1 MPSNDYKFFTN
12 EQGRTVYDRLAT
24 ILKNNTQYF
33 DVLVGY
39 FRSSGFYK
47 MYKDLDS
54 IDKIRILVGLSVD
67 KATGN
72 IIDQYLNQISSVS
85 FKEGKEIISKN
96 IESEYENT
104 EVSKEVNDS
113 VQTFIE
119 WLKSGKLEIRMF
131 TEFPIHAKI
140 YIMRKKAGDE
150 NYGSVITGSS
160 NFSENGLEKN
170 FEFNVELKDRPE
182 VEFSLGKFEELWKK
196 SQDISQVYIDTIEK
210 DTWVRDDITP
220 YELYLKTLYEYY
232 KDILNSDKEKL
243 ELGIPENYIKLQY
256 QIDAVKQARAKL
268 DAYNGVFISDVV
280 GLGKTYIC
288 AMLAHTFNE
297 NDWKLIVCPPILVEY
312 WREVLKEFNVTRCDV
327 QSLGQLDKITKDQK
341 KVDKYSYVF
350 VDEAHRFRNSKT
362 TGYSDLKTICAN
374 KKVILISATP
384 LNNYTSD
391 IENLIYLFQDMY
403 NGNINGI
410 KNLKRFFDELR
421 RKLKP
426 FDKGTPEYLKQLSK
440 NAEEIRDKLLREIM
454 IRRTR
459 SEIVKYYGKDLEVQ
473 KITFPEV
480 EKPKKIVYEFDDYT
494 NTAFNQTMGVIK
506 SLKYVRFTSLLYL
519 KDKGEI
525 GSQTAGQQNMGGFM
539 KSILIKRLES
549 SFYAFKN
556 TLNHFVKSYKDF
568 IEMYNK
574 GTVYISKKVNVYDL
588 QDQDDTDKLF
598 KLIDKG
604 DVKKYESKEFN
615 GNLIHDL
622 KNDLAML
629 KMLQTLWVNIED
641 DPKLNEFKE
650 NLLEDDIL
658 KGNKLIIFTES
669 KDTAEYLCKNLKD
682 IYADRVIE
690 FSSNKGNS
698 VREDIEDSF
707 NPKNVDNDNDKYDV
721 LITTDVLAEGIN
733 LHRSN
738 AIINYD
744 LPWNPTRIM
753 QRVGRINRVGTKF
766 DKIYVYNFFPT
777 AQSNKQMKLEDR
789 ILEKIQAFHETL
801 GDDIKYLSE
810 DENATP
816 KGLFKHLTEK
826 EGKDESYNPELE
838 YLQLIRDIRDNKTD
852 LFEKIK
858 RLPKKA
864 KSSKF
869 AKVES
874 NSTLTYIQN
883 GSLQAFYIS
892 NGKYTYSISFIKAIE
907 YLESPMNEKRQIVG
921 KEYYEQLNNNIAE
934 FNEFLRKDDIASS
947 QTEDISLRGNQRKV
961 DTLLKALLASNKY
974 TDKEEQNIN
983 IMIQQ
988 IAIGGTIIAPKIL
1001 KNILDS
1007 VEGAENEL
1015 DAYNRIMRV
1024 IPSSVLKQKE
1034 NAKKPEE
1041 IKAKVILSGYLRKE
1055 NK

>member
-1 MPSNDYKFFTN
+1 MPTSNDYKFFTN
-12 EQGRTVYDRLAT
+12 EEGKSVYSRLAT
-24 ILKNNTQYF
+24 ILKNNTEYF

-47 MYKDLDS
+47 MYKDLES
-54 IDKIRILVGLSVD
+54 VNEIRILVGLSVD

-72 IIDQYLNQISSVS
+72 IIDQYNNYISSVS
-85 FKEGKEIISKN
+85 FKEGEKIIENN
-96 IESEYENT
+96 IREEYEETDVAEN
-104 EVSKEVNDS
+104 VNDS
-113 VQTFIE
+113 VKKFIE
-119 WLKSGKLEIRMF
+119 WLKSGKLKIRMF

-140 YIMRKKAGDE
+140 YIMRKAEGSE
-150 NYGSVITGSS
+150 NFGNVITGSS

-182 VEFSLGKFEELWKK
+182 VEFALEKFEELWKK

-220 YELYLKTLYEYY
+220 YELYLKTIYEYY

-243 ELGIPENYIKLQY
+243 ELGIPEGYIELQY

-297 NDWKLIVCPPILVEY
+297 NDWKLIICPPVLVDY
-312 WREVLKEFNVTRCDV
+312 WNEVIKEFNVTRCDV
-327 QSLGQLDKITKDQK
+327 ISLGQLDKICQNQK
-341 KVDKYSYVF
+341 KLDSYKYIF

-362 TGYSDLKTICAN
+362 AGYSDLKSICAN

-421 RKLKP
+421 RRLKP
-426 FDKGTPEYLKQLSK
+426 FENGTKEYLNQLSK

-459 SEIVKYYGKDLEVQ
+459 SEIQKYYGVDLEKQ
-473 KITFPEV
+473 KLTFPEV
-480 EKPKKIVYEFDDYT
+480 EKPRKIIYEFDNYT
-494 NTAFNQTMGVIK
+494 NSAFNQTMGVIK
-506 SLKYVRFTSLLYL
+506 TLTYSRFTSLLYL
-519 KDKGEI
+519 KDKAEI

-556 TLNHFVKSYKDF
+556 TLNHFVKSYEEF
-568 IEMYNK
+568 IDMYNK

-588 QDQDDTDKLF
+588 QDQDDTNKLF
-598 KLIDKG
+598 SLIERG
-604 DVKKYESKEFN
+604 DVKKYNSSDFSK
-615 GNLIHDL
+615 NLIHDL

-629 KMLQTLWVNIED
+629 QMLKALWSNID
-641 DPKLNEFKE
+641 TDPKLDEFK
-650 NLLEDDIL
+650 
-658 KGNKLIIFTES
+658 NKLQKDTTLKDNKIIIFSES

-682 IYADRVIE
+682 IYKTRVVE

-698 VREDIEDSF
+698 VRTDIEDSF
-707 NPKNVDNDNDKYDV
+707 NPKNIEKNNDKYDV

-738 AIINYD
+738 VIINYD

-766 DKIYVYNFFPT
+766 DKIFVYNFFPT

-826 EGKDESYNPELE
+826 ESDDKDYNPELE
-838 YLQLIRDIRDNKTD
+838 YLQLIRNIRDNNTD

-864 KSSKF
+864 KSSKI
-869 AKVES
+869 AKVKKD
-874 NSTLTYIQN
+874 STLTYIQK

-892 NGKYTYSISFIKAIE
+892 DGNNTYSIPFIKAME
-907 YLESPMNEKRQIVG
+907 YLESSKTERRQIVG
-921 KEYYEQLNNNIAE
+921 RDYYNQLNNNIKE
-934 FNEFLRKDDIASS
+934 FNEFMRKDEIASS
-947 QTEDISLRGNQRKV
+947 QTEDISLRGNAKKIY
-961 DTLLKALLASNKY
+961 DLLKALLSSNKF
-974 TDKEEQNIN
+974 TDKEEKDFNIL
-983 IMIQQ
+983 IQQ
-988 IAIGGTIIAPKIL
+988 IELGAIPPKTL
-1001 KNILDS
+1001 KDMLDS
-1007 VEGAENEL
+1007 TARAENEI
-1015 DAYNRIMRV
+1015 DAYNKIMRV
-1024 IPSSVLKQKE
+1024 VPKSLLKIKE
-1034 NAKKPEE
+1034 KVNEPEE
-1041 IKAKVILSGYLRKE
+1041 IKARVILSGYLRKG
-1055 NK
+1055 N

>member
-1 MPSNDYKFFTN
+1 MPTNNDYKFFTN
-12 EQGRTVYDRLAT
+12 EEGRSVYSRLAT
-24 ILKNNTQYF
+24 ILKNNTEYF

-47 MYKDLDS
+47 MYKDLES
-54 IDKIRILVGLSVD
+54 VKEIRILVGLSVD
-67 KATGN
+67 KATGD
-72 IIDQYLNQISSVS
+72 IIDKYNNYISSVS
-85 FKEGKEIISKN
+85 FKEGEKIIENN
-96 IESEYENT
+96 IREEYEEADVT
-104 EVSKEVNDS
+104 ENVNKS
-113 VQTFIE
+113 VKTFIN
-119 WLKSGKLEIRMF
+119 WLKSGKLKIRMF

-140 YIMRKKAGDE
+140 YIMRKTADSE
-150 NYGSVITGSS
+150 NYGNVITGSS

-182 VEFSLGKFEELWKK
+182 VEFALEKFEELWKK
-196 SQDISQVYIDTIEK
+196 SQDISHVYIDTIEK
-210 DTWVRDDITP
+210 DTWIRDDITP
-220 YELYLKTLYEYY
+220 YELYLKTIYEYY

-243 ELGIPENYIKLQY
+243 ELGIPEGYIELQY

-288 AMLAHTFNE
+288 TMLAHTFNE
-297 NDWKLIVCPPILVEY
+297 NDWKLIICPPVLVDY
-312 WREVLKEFNVTRCDV
+312 WNEVIKEFNVTRCDV
-327 QSLGQLDKITKDQK
+327 ISLGQLDKICKNQK
-341 KVDKYSYVF
+341 KLDSYKYIF

-362 TGYSDLKTICAN
+362 SGYSDLKSICAN

-459 SEIVKYYGKDLEVQ
+459 SEIQKYYKTDLEKQ
-473 KITFPEV
+473 KLTFPEV
-480 EKPKKIVYEFDDYT
+480 EKPNKIIYEFDDYI
-494 NTAFNQTMGVIK
+494 NSAFNQTMNIIK
-506 SLKYVRFTSLLYL
+506 TLKYSRFTSLLYL
-519 KDKGEI
+519 KDKAEI

-549 SFYAFKN
+549 SFFAFKN
-556 TLNHFVKSYKDF
+556 TLSHFVKSYEEF

-598 KLIDKG
+598 KAIEKG
-604 DVKKYESKEFN
+604 DVKKYESSEFSS
-615 GNLIHDL
+615 NLIHDL

-629 KMLQTLWVNIED
+629 QMLKTIWSNID
-641 DPKLNEFKE
+641 FDPKLEEFKDK
-650 NLLEDDIL
+650 LQKDTIL
-658 KGNKLIIFTES
+658 KDNKLIIFSES
-669 KDTAEYLCKNLKD
+669 KDTAEYLCKNLNEL
-682 IYADRVIE
+682 YGNRVVE
-690 FSSNKGNS
+690 FSSNKSNS
-698 VREDIEDSF
+698 VRTDIEDSF
-707 NPKNVDNDNDKYDV
+707 NPKNREKNNDKYDV

-738 AIINYD
+738 VIINYD

-789 ILEKIQAFHETL
+789 VIEKIQAFHETL

-816 KGLFKHLTEK
+816 KGLFKHLTES
-826 EGKDESYNPELE
+826 ESDDGDYNPELE
-838 YLQLIRDIRDNKTD
+838 YLQLIRDIRDNNTE

-858 RLPKKA
+858 KLPKKA
-864 KSSKF
+864 KSSKI
-869 AKVES
+869 AKVKS
-874 NSTLTYIQN
+874 DATLTYIQK

-892 NGKYTYSISFIKAIE
+892 NGSNTYSIPFIKAIE
-907 YLESPMNEKRQIVG
+907 YLEASKSERKQIIEKN
-921 KEYYEQLNNNIAE
+921 YYKFLNNNIKE
-934 FNEFLRKDDIASS
+934 FNEFMRKDEIASS
-947 QTEDISLRGNQRKV
+947 QSEDVSLRGNAKKIN
-961 DTLLKALLASNKY
+961 DLLKALMSSNKF
-974 TDKEEQNIN
+974 TDKEELDIN
-983 IMIQQ
+983 ILIQQ
-988 IAIGGTIIAPKIL
+988 IELGAIPPKTL
-1001 KNILDS
+1001 KDMLDS
-1007 VEGAENEL
+1007 TTRAESEI
-1015 DAYNRIMRV
+1015 DAYNKIMRV
-1024 IPSSVLKQKE
+1024 VPKSLLKIKE
-1034 NAKKPEE
+1034 KVKEPEE
-1041 IKAKVILSGYLRKE
+1041 IKAKVILSSYLRKE
-1055 NK
+1055 N